1 MLPGRTEHIHPPQH
15 LTCPALTQVNVF
27 VMGMLKTFGIFFV
40 AFQEEVGGSS
50 EQVSW
55 IGSIM
60 SSLRFLGGESC
71 AAGEGPEGAAG
82 ADPTP
87 TAAPHHIHQRRL
99 GLSCWNGALWRNFPL
114 MNGFSMYEGMSRVAT
129 RSSWREDPRGYGLPS
144 THTGFLHSRCLPN
157 AAWQCAALCVGM
169 GNGFGVVA
177 CWDGPRI
184 DIHLND
190 ASLH

>member
-1 MLPGRTEHIHPPQH
+1 MGSSKIHPQYRNLTCPKGSTLPGRTEHIHPPQH

-99 GLSCWNGALWRNFPL
+99 GLSCWNGALWRRTWRSWL
-114 MNGFSMYEGMSRVAT
+114 INGWPTVGQRLAMS
-129 RSSWREDPRGYGLPS
+129 L
-144 THTGFLHSRCLPN
+144 
-157 AAWQCAALCVGM
+157 QCAPVAKD
-169 GNGFGVVA
+169 NGSPGYTGQQ
-177 CWDGPRI
+177 WE
-184 DIHLND
+184 
-190 ASLH
+190 

>member
-99 GLSCWNGALWRNFPL
+99 GLSCWNGALWRRAWRSWLINGWPTVGHEPAVCPCGQGQWFP
-114 MNGFSMYEGMSRVAT
+114 GVHWPAVGVRCFSPVFCPGKAPI
-129 RSSWREDPRGYGLPS
+129 WNAAPIAGLPIS
-144 THTGFLHSRCLPN
+144 KELLDKAQR
-157 AAWQCAALCVGM
+157 
-169 GNGFGVVA
+169 
-177 CWDGPRI
+177 
-184 DIHLND
+184 
-190 ASLH
+190 